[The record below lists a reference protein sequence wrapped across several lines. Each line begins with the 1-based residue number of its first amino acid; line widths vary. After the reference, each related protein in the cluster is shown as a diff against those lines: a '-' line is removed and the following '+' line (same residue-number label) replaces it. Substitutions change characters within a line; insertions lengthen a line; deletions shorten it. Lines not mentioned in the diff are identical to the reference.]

1 MSNELRRTLPL
12 VIATVVGVFMFV
24 NFFFDLP
31 PGIASIADYFNQW
44 NGVLVAGGLVVGGIA
59 FIIQYTKI
67 IREKTQESWYVYLV
81 LLTFAIQFVSGI
93 PGFEFAYDFMNSWV
107 RDPLELA
114 AYAMVLMFITT
125 AAFRSFK
132 ARSIDTGLMVVCAF
146 FVFLTNAPMVK
157 ALWPWLAFPGDWIS
171 DVIVSSVRRATT
183 ISAYLGI
190 FYLWL
195 RTVLWMEKRSLG
207 VEG

>member
-1 MSNELRRTLPL
+1 MSSQLRRTLPL
-12 VIATVVGVFMFV
+12 IIATVVGLFMFA
-24 NFFFDLP
+24 NYFLDLP
-31 PGIASIADYFNQW
+31 VGISSIADYFNQW
-44 NGVLVAGGLVVGGIA
+44 NGVLVAGGLVVGGVA
-59 FIIQYTKI
+59 FLIQYTKI
-67 IREKTQESWYVYLV
+67 LKDKSESTWYVYVILA
-81 LLTFAIQFVSGI
+81 TFAIQFIAGI
-93 PGFEFAYDFMNSWV
+93 PGFEWAWDWLNANI

-132 ARSIDTGLMVVCAF
+132 ARSIDTSLMVICAF
-146 FVFLTNAPMVK
+146 FVFVAGAPMVK
-157 ALWPWLAFPGDWIS
+157 AVFPMGAAPGVWIS
-171 DVIVSSVRRATT
+171 DIIVAGVRRATT

-190 FYLWL
+190 FYLWV